1 MNVSAADIE
10 RMVRDV
16 LSRLTAAA
24 PAPML
29 NDSNLPLAGSL
40 PSREKVAEPR
50 VSGTLE
56 LTGRVIALGD
66 IDGRLAEIQQL
77 VVDPKAVVTPAVRD
91 ILRQRKIALVRQAAG
106 AKSSPAAKRLIAI
119 AVAASRFDAA
129 RLVDTLR
136 REGYGV
142 QQLAQAGLASA
153 VRELADEAAR
163 GGMRALLI
171 ADEAEAAVI
180 AANRRSGVRA
190 VCCDDPREVAR
201 TTAAVDA
208 NLLVVRPIGKNQYLL
223 QRIVAAWLAV
233 RSNVGNEVLELLK

>member
-1 MNVSAADIE
+1 MNVSAAEIE

-24 PAPML
+24 PAPMS
-29 NDSNLPLAGSL
+29 NYSNLPSAVVL
-40 PSREKVAEPR
+40 PSQEKIAELR
-50 VSGTLE
+50 TRGALE

-66 IDGRLAEIQQL
+66 VDGRLAEITQL

-91 ILRQRKIALVRQAAG
+91 MLRQRKIALVRQAAG
-106 AKSSPAAKRLIAI
+106 AKNSPVTKRSIAI
-119 AVAASRFDAA
+119 AVAASRFDAT

-136 REGYGV
+136 RDGYGV

-171 ADEAEAAVI
+171 ADEAEVAVV
-180 AANRRSGVRA
+180 AANRRNGVRA
-190 VCCDDPREVAR
+190 VHCDDPQEAAQA
-201 TTAAVDA
+201 TAAVDA
-208 NLLVVRPIGKNQYLL
+208 NLLVVRPIGKSEYLL

-233 RSNVGNEVLELLK
+233 RPSVGNEVLELLK